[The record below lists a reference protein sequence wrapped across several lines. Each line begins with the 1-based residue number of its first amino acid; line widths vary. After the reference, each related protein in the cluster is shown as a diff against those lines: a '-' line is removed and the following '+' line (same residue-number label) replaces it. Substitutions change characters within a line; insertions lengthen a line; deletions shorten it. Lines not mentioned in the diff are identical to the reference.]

1 MRRRG
6 EKGGRRRKWQKR
18 VRERERE
25 CFSDSEDFAKKETI
39 LKMAKVL

>member
-1 MRRRG
+1 VG
-6 EKGGRRRKWQKR
+6 EREEEEGNGRRET
-18 VRERERE
+18 ERERE